1 MYVIS
6 TVLFHMISRKNK
18 KNIGKY
24 DRWKWPYIIMC
35 VNMAIRCHVLSLPW
49 KLISRAYFCCEMHI
63 TYTKSWDICSLTYSV
78 ISLGWLML
86 FTNFIIYNSCQFN
99 FSLSHGQ
106 SSYVTYVKDSLLEVI
121 SKKKNIGENYRMAS
135 VLSGQENVS
144 CVLYLYTR

>member
-1 MYVIS
+1 
-6 TVLFHMISRKNK
+6 
-18 KNIGKY
+18 
-24 DRWKWPYIIMC
+24 
-35 VNMAIRCHVLSLPW
+35 
-49 KLISRAYFCCEMHI
+49 
-63 TYTKSWDICSLTYSV
+63 
-78 ISLGWLML
+78 ML
-86 FTNFIIYNSCQFN
+86 FTNFIIYNLCQFN